1 MLLVIIMIARRV
13 GKKWGS
19 FVRHTLFLVPFTTRE
34 NHHAI
39 CDSNKNI
46 CYNTIVNN
54 TILLLYIY
62 YTILLN

>member
-1 MLLVIIMIARRV
+1 MLLVISMIARQDSVGV

-19 FVRHTLFLVPFTTRE
+19 FVRHNLFRVPFTTRE

-46 CYNTIVNN
+46 CY
-54 TILLLYIY
+54 Y
-62 YTILLN
+62 Y